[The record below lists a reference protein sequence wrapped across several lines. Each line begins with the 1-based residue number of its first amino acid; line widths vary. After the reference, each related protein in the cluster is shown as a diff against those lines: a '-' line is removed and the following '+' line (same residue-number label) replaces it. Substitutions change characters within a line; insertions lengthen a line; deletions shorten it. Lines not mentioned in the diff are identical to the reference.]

1 MSTRAL
7 LLSLLTLVAACS
19 SPGAGAQPAPVEA
32 HSVDGRELRRLP
44 LEPALRQ
51 EREAALGAA
60 QEALRRDPSDADA
73 QVLVGRLLAVL
84 FRYRESLETFE
95 QGAARFPDD
104 PRFPRHVGH
113 RRITLRR
120 FADAERALEQA
131 QTLFAGRPDEV
142 EPAVPSSPSGVDID
156 WLANSILY
164 HLGLARYFQGDW
176 RGASDAFGE
185 CLAVSR
191 NDDARCM
198 SGYWL
203 VLALRR
209 QGREDAAQAVLAELS
224 GELHVLEYLAYRD
237 LVLFFQDAL
246 DESALLAPGRASG
259 GMDFAT
265 RAYGAAQRHLLEGR
279 HAEAQA
285 LFEEI
290 VAGGMWPAF
299 GYIGSEVELAS

>member
-7 LLSLLTLVAACS
+7 LLALLPFVAACRS
-19 SPGAGAQPAPVEA
+19 SGGQEPQVEA
-32 HSVDGRELRRLP
+32 HSVDGRELLRLP
-44 LEPALRQ
+44 LEPDVRR
-51 EREAALGAA
+51 EREAALEQAR
-60 QEALRRDPSDADA
+60 EALERDPSDADA
-73 QVLVGRLLAVL
+73 HVLVGRLLAAM

-95 QGAARFPDD
+95 QGAERFPDD

-120 FADAERALEQA
+120 FADAERALEHA
-131 QTLFAGRPDEV
+131 QELFAGRPDEV
-142 EPAVPSSPSGVDID
+142 EPAVTPGPSGVDID
-156 WLANSILY
+156 WLANSIHY

-176 RGASDAFGE
+176 RGASDAFGD

-198 SGYWL
+198 SAYWL

-209 QGREDAAQAVLAELS
+209 QGREDAARAVLAELS
-224 GELHVLEYLAYRD
+224 GELDVLEYFAYRD

-246 DESALLAPGRASG
+246 DEAALLAPGRESG

-265 RAYGAAQRHLLEGR
+265 RAFGAAQRHLLEGR
-279 HAEAQA
+279 PAQAQA

-299 GYIGSEVELAS
+299 GAIGSEIELARRR